1 MTQLVVTL
9 NETRKGLLVM
19 WDYRFNTMVDFFIIG
34 LVFSGMM
41 LFIGQGELQSEQ
53 LTSALLGFLITFYVM
68 ETLNRMSWALMG
80 EAQAG
85 TLEQMYMS
93 PVSTAYI
100 LFGRALASFVVA
112 TLSLLVIAPTLMVL
126 LNIEVPLPAGS
137 LPIFVITLVG
147 VTGFG
152 LMIAGMTIVFKQ
164 VGRVA
169 NLLSYSV
176 LFVNGTFWPVEN
188 MPDWLASAAK
198 VLPSTQGIVA
208 LREVALD
215 GQSLSGLW
223 ANGSLTFLTVH
234 SIAFMVLG
242 WFIFRWC
249 ENIARIHGS
258 LGHY

>member
-19 WDYRFNTMVDFFIIG
+19 WDYRFSTMVDFVIIG

-41 LFIGQGELQSEQ
+41 LFIGQGELQPDQ
-53 LTSALLGFLITFYVM
+53 LSSAMLGFLITFYVM

-93 PVSTAYI
+93 PVSSAYI

-112 TLSLLVIAPTLMVL
+112 TLSLLLIAPTLIL
-126 LNIEVPLPAGS
+126 AFDIEISLPIAS

-152 LMIAGMTIVFKQ
+152 LMVAGMTIVFKQ
-164 VGRVA
+164 VGRIA
-169 NLLSYSV
+169 NLLSNTV
-176 LFVNGTFWPVEN
+176 LFVNGTFWPVED
-188 MPDWLASAAK
+188 MPDWLSSAARI
-198 VLPSTQGIVA
+198 LPSTQGIVA
-208 LREVALD
+208 LRQIALD
-215 GQSLSGLW
+215 GQSLSALW
-223 ANGSLTFLTVH
+223 SDGTLVFLTVH
-234 SIAFMVLG
+234 SLAFLAFG
-242 WFIFRWC
+242 WIIFRWC
-249 ENIARIHGS
+249 ENIARAHGS

>member
-1 MTQLVVTL
+1 MTHLVVTF

-19 WDYRFNTMVDFFIIG
+19 WDYRFSTMVDFFIIG

-41 LFIGQGELQSEQ
+41 LFIGQGEMQAEQ
-53 LTSALLGFLITFYVM
+53 LSSALLGFLITFYVM

-112 TLSLLVIAPTLMVL
+112 TISLLVIAPTLIL
-126 LNIEVPLPAGS
+126 ALNIEVSLPITS
-137 LPIFVITLVG
+137 LPIFVITLISVA
-147 VTGFG
+147 GFG
-152 LMIAGMTIVFKQ
+152 LMVAGMTIVFKQ
-164 VGRVA
+164 VGRIA
-169 NLLSYSV
+169 NLLSNAV

-188 MPDWLASAAK
+188 MPDWLSSAAK
-198 VLPSTQGIVA
+198 ILPSTQGIVA
-208 LREVALD
+208 LRQVALE
-215 GQSLSGLW
+215 GQSLSALW
-223 ANGSLTFLTVH
+223 ANGMLVFLIAH
-234 SIAFMVLG
+234 SMAFMAFG
-242 WFIFRWC
+242 WIIFRWC
-249 ENIARIHGS
+249 ENIARVHGS